1 MGGWLEG
8 RTALITGGG
17 SGLGAAIAERFVAE
31 GARVA
36 ILDKSEEK
44 IAEITER
51 SKGAITGIA
60 GDVRNLADNQNG
72 VGYATDKFGHL
83 DVFIGNAAIWD
94 YNAKLVDL
102 PEENIEAAFDELFA
116 INVKGYLLGAKAAQK
131 ALVKAKG
138 SMIFTVSNAGFYVDG
153 GGPLYTASKHAVV
166 GLIKQLAFECAPHV
180 RVNGVAPGAIS
191 TDLRGPASLGL
202 AEMSIANVPLGQ
214 ALKGALPLSDLPT
227 AHDYTGA
234 YVLFASKENI
244 PMTTGAI
251 LNCDGGF
258 GVRGLSSASAGE
270 DLPQRLGLTTKQ

>member
-31 GARVA
+31 GAQVA
-36 ILDKSEEK
+36 ILDKSEDK
-44 IAEITER
+44 IAEMAER
-51 SKGAITGIA
+51 SKGTITGVA
-60 GDVRNLADNQNG
+60 GDVRKLADNQNG
-72 VGYATDKFGHL
+72 VGYAVDKFGRL
-83 DVFIGNAAIWD
+83 DIFIGNAAIWD
-94 YNAKLVDL
+94 YNAKLIDL

-116 INVKGYLLGAKAAQK
+116 VNVKGYLLGAKAAQK
-131 ALVKAKG
+131 ELVRSG
-138 SMIFTVSNAGFYVDG
+138 GVMIFTVSNAGFYVDG

-214 ALKGALPLSDLPT
+214 ALKGTLPLSDLPSPE
-227 AHDYTGA
+227 DYTGA
-234 YVLFASKENI
+234 YVLFASKENV
-244 PMTTGAI
+244 PMTTGAV

-270 DLPQRLGLTTKQ
+270 DLPQRLGLTAKQ